1 MTPMSNKSILTTELE
16 ILIPFHD
23 VDSMGITWHG
33 NYLRYFEMARC
44 QLLDM
49 FGYGYREMLA
59 SGYSWPIVDLQIKY
73 VQPSTFD
80 QRVKVIASL
89 VEWENRMKINY
100 QVRDLVTNKRLTK
113 GYTIQAAVDSNNEL
127 CFVTPTVFRQKL
139 AHLIPSLEIDS
150 TEIDCAETDSTQ
162 TESIKTKNNE
172 RSGG

>member
-1 MTPMSNKSILTTELE
+1 MISSSNKSILTTELE

-44 QLLDM
+44 QLLDL

-59 SGYSWPIVDLQIKY
+59 SGYSWPIVDLRIKY

-80 QRVKVIASL
+80 QKVKVIASL

-100 QVRDLVTNKRLTK
+100 QVRDLASNKRLTK
-113 GYTIQAAVDSNNEL
+113 GYTIQAAVDNNNEL
-127 CFVTPTVFRQKL
+127 CFVTPPIFRQKL
-139 AHLIPSLEIDS
+139 AKFIPSLDTDS
-150 TEIDCAETDSTQ
+150 AETA
-162 TESIKTKNNE
+162 SIKTKSTE
-172 RSGG
+172 GTADD